1 MFRSIAVALISLS
14 FVCATARSAA
24 AQDSA
29 APPTLFVKMTAP
41 AAGGDFRLPGRV
53 IPADRGSLLPALYVS
68 LAGLQAYD
76 GYSTSRGL
84 KSGASEANAVLGT
97 VASHP
102 AALWAVKG
110 GTAFMSIY
118 VAERLW
124 RGHHRGQAIA
134 MMVVSNGIMA
144 AVAASNASII
154 RSQR

>member
-1 MFRSIAVALISLS
+1 
-14 FVCATARSAA
+14 
-24 AQDSA
+24 
-29 APPTLFVKMTAP
+29 MTAP
-41 AAGGDFRLPGRV
+41 AGGDFRLPGRV

-124 RGHHRGQAIA
+124 RGHHRGQA
-134 MMVVSNGIMA
+134 MGPEERTGQRSRT
-144 AVAASNASII
+144 AVAEASQVDAPGIHRVGADHFLQERLFVDCLFGWIDSHF
-154 RSQR
+154 R